1 MAKAATNLR
10 MSQPSISE
18 AITRLEDTL
27 QVQLLD
33 RGPRGIEPT
42 IYAAALLKRGIVV
55 FDELREGVREIE
67 TLGNPAQGAVR
78 VGCPETMAGVAS
90 LIIDRMSRRYP
101 QVTVHVVPT
110 EPLMM
115 QLNGLRERSVD
126 LLMGRLAQSLVEEDD
141 IATEKLFDDPYI
153 VAAGVNN
160 RWANRRKVALS
171 DLINERWIII
181 PQSNLV
187 RPLLNEAFRMRGLD
201 VPRESVTTVSV
212 HVRNHLLATGR
223 FIGLMAS
230 SVLRLNAK
238 RWGLKALPIDLG
250 VRQLPPH
257 GILTLKKRT
266 LSPAVRVFIEHAREV
281 AKAMAEPPR
290 QSKLR

>member
-1 MAKAATNLR
+1 MSQPVMDWASRLGRRFRLRDLSILSAVVEHGSMARAATRLG

-18 AITRLEDTL
+18 AVARLEDAL
-27 QVQLLD
+27 HVQLLD

-42 IYAAALLKRGIVV
+42 IYSVALLKRGIVV

-67 TLGNPAQGAVR
+67 TLGNPAQGTVR
-78 VGCPETMAGVAS
+78 VGFPETLAGVVS

-101 QVTVHVVPT
+101 QVTVQVVPT

-126 LLMGRLAQSLVEEDD
+126 LLIGRLAQSLVEEDD
-141 IATEKLFDDPYI
+141 IAAEELFDDPYI

-160 RWANRRKVALS
+160 RWANRRKVELA
-171 DLINERWIII
+171 DLINERWIIM

-187 RPLLNEAFRMRGLD
+187 RPLLNEAFRMRGLE
-201 VPRESVTTVSV
+201 VPRESVTTVSL

-230 SVLRLNAK
+230 SALRLNAK

-250 VRQLPPH
+250 VRQL
-257 GILTLKKRT
+257 
-266 LSPAVRVFIEHAREV
+266 
-281 AKAMAEPPR
+281 
-290 QSKLR
+290 